1 MLELIDMA
9 LVPKYILQFLP
20 YVPHTLLVL
29 FFGMT
34 ASLVTGLVFVVIR
47 FQNIAVLNQIV
58 IVLISWSRGTPLLT
72 QLFLVYYGLPELVK
86 QAGWDIS
93 RWDGLYFVSMT
104 FGLAF
109 GSNTAETFRGA
120 ITSVGKEQLDAAL
133 SIGMTRITAL
143 YRIILPQAMKVALPN
158 LSNIYLSALKA
169 TSIVFSVGIV
179 DLMSKAKMTGQNY
192 FHFFES
198 YLAVGIIYFILY
210 LVLNALF
217 RHLEK
222 YALKGSSTTVR
233 KSHGV

>member
-1 MLELIDMA
+1 MLELIDLS

-20 YVPHTLLVL
+20 YIPHTLLVL
-29 FFGMT
+29 LFGMAT
-34 ASLVTGLVFVVIR
+34 SIVTGLVFVVIR
-47 FQNIAVLNQIV
+47 FQNIVVLNQIV

-93 RWDGLYFVSMT
+93 RWDGLYFAAIT

-109 GSNTAETFRGA
+109 GSNTAETLRGA
-120 ITSVGKEQLDAAL
+120 IASVGKEQLDAAL
-133 SIGMTRITAL
+133 SVGMTRITAL

-158 LSNIYLSALKA
+158 LSNIYVSALKA

-198 YLAVGIIYFILY
+198 YVAVGIIYFFLY
-210 LVLNALF
+210 LVLNAFF
-217 RHLEK
+217 RRLEK
-222 YALKGSSTTVR
+222 YALKGSYLAKG
-233 KSHGV
+233 KSYGV